1 MGSNMHPHYNYNK
14 RHSTSGP
21 YPAPMKYQHNM
32 DSVQGSRSRQS
43 HGSFSGSQSGRGAV
57 PSLSREFVVR
67 RISEGESGRV
77 KEELKCEAC
86 GKGYKHISSLAKH
99 LWEHTPEWNVTKKL
113 LMSKHQ
119 QVQLLEAASIL
130 VGMNEDQAQSRRN
143 SLIQEENLNPPDPKF
158 TPTPVS
164 GLSDALESPPEAIDV
179 NTSNLRVPNRES
191 GLLHDHYSGLNKLHN
206 GDHWH
211 NRSRAHSISY
221 LPSQSIH
228 NKSDPALSGKY
239 FETYTETTPNMYLQ
253 QTANANSSRSP
264 SSSIAPGSET
274 PYTKNESDNAKS
286 PLLVA
291 QENGIHL
298 KVSGSAV
305 SSSPS
310 SDDDDDD
317 KAPER

>member
-1 MGSNMHPHYNYNK
+1 MHPHYNYNK

-21 YPAPMKYQHNM
+21 YPAPIRYPQNM
-32 DSVQGSRSRQS
+32 DSMQGSRTRQS
-43 HGSFSGSQSGRGAV
+43 HGSFSGSLSGRGGV

-67 RISEGESGRV
+67 RISEGETGRV

-143 SLIQEENLNPPDPKF
+143 SLIQEENLHPPDPKF

-179 NTSNLRVPNRES
+179 NASNLQVSNRAS
-191 GLLHDHYSGLNKLHN
+191 GLLNYRHSGLNKFQN
-206 GDHWH
+206 GDQWH

-221 LPSQSIH
+221 LPSQSTL
-228 NKSDPALSGKY
+228 NNSGPALSGKN
-239 FETYTETTPNMYLQ
+239 FETYKEVTPNIPLQ
-253 QTANANSSRSP
+253 QPANSTSSRSR
-264 SSSIAPGSET
+264 SNSIFPGPEF
-274 PYTKNESDNAKS
+274 PHTKNEFDNGKS

-291 QENGIHL
+291 QENGINL
-298 KVSGSAV
+298 KVSGSAI

-310 SDDDDDD
+310 SDVDDDD
-317 KAPER
+317 KAPNMR